1 MWYVIQVFGG
11 KEQTTLDL
19 LKRFVDEG
27 VLQEAFVPRREVM
40 RRNGGVTTRVIE
52 VLFPGY
58 LFVVT
63 ETPRELCAQLKGVP
77 AFTRMLGGSDKR
89 FIPLNQSEIDCLEE
103 FCGVNRV
110 VEMSHGVIEG
120 DQVRVSEGPLKGHEG
135 IIKKIDRHKQCAYVD
150 MEFMGRTKSIKLGLE
165 IVRKNS

>member
-1 MWYVIQVFGG
+1 MWYVVQVFGG
-11 KEQTTLDL
+11 KEQATLDL
-19 LKRFVDEG
+19 LKRFVNEG
-27 VLQEAFVPRREVM
+27 VLQEVFIPRREVM
-40 RRNGGVTTRVIE
+40 RRNGGVTTKVIE

-63 ETPRELCAQLKGVP
+63 ENPRELCAQLRDIP
-77 AFTRMLGGSDKR
+77 TFTRMLGGSDKR
-89 FIPLNQSEIDCLEE
+89 FIPLDQSEIDCLEE

-110 VEMSHGVIEG
+110 VEMSRGVIEG
-120 DQVRVSEGPLKGHEG
+120 NQVCVSEGPLKGREG

-150 MEFMGRTKSIKLGLE
+150 MEFMGRVKSIKLGLE

>member
-40 RRNGGVTTRVIE
+40 RRNDGVTTRVIE

-110 VEMSHGVIEG
+110 VEMSRGVIEG
-120 DQVRVSEGPLKGHEG
+120 DKVRVSEGPLKGHEG

-150 MEFMGRTKSIKLGLE
+150 MKFMGRTKSIKLGLE